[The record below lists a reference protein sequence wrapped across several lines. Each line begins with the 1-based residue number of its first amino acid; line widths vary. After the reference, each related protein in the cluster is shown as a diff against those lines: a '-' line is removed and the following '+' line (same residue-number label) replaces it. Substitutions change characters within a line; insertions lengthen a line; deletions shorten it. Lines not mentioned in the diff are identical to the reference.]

1 MFPNPVADN
10 TTNVDSP
17 PQASAPVPPQRADQ
31 PRSPQAEFGRRVAGA
46 LAPRNISAIY
56 VFAAIFVIF
65 SLWVPHTFLA
75 GTTWKTLLDSQAETA
90 LLAVGLVIAVAAGS
104 FDLAIGTELGFG
116 SIVVAWLLVNH
127 GVPVVPAIVLTV
139 LVGALIGLINGLLVV
154 RARIDSFIAT
164 LGMSSVLL
172 ALIAWLSNSEQIL
185 GLSNGFQ
192 GIANDQIFG
201 ITLPV
206 YLMLALAFVVW
217 YVLERTPLGRRVYA
231 TGGNTDA
238 ARLAGVRTSLV
249 VIGALVACG
258 AIAAAS
264 GILVSAE
271 LGAGD
276 PTIGPAYLLPAF
288 SAVFLGSTQFKGGRF
303 NVWGTVLAVYE
314 LATGVKGLQLAGAP
328 VWIPDLFN
336 GAALLLAVGLARYQ
350 GAAHRTGAIQ
360 RLLRMRGPSTPTH
373 AEDRIPA

>member
-1 MFPNPVADN
+1 
-10 TTNVDSP
+10 
-17 PQASAPVPPQRADQ
+17 
-31 PRSPQAEFGRRVAGA
+31 
-46 LAPRNISAIY
+46 
-56 VFAAIFVIF
+56 
-65 SLWVPHTFLA
+65 
-75 GTTWKTLLDSQAETA
+75 
-90 LLAVGLVIAVAAGS
+90 
-104 FDLAIGTELGFG
+104 
-116 SIVVAWLLVNH
+116 VVAWLLVNH

-303 NVWGTVLAVYE
+303 NVWGTVLAVYV

-373 AEDRIPA
+373 AEERIPA